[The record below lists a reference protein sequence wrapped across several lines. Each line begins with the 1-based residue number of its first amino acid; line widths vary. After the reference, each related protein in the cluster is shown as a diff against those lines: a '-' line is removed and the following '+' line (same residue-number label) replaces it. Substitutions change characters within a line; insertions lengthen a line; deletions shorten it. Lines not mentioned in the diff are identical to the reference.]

1 MWQIILYYV
10 ALTGALGRKRAVAA
24 AKSFVIGKTIS
35 DKRISKKKVRPE
47 KRTQKQAQPGL
58 PVLRGLLLFL
68 TCVLI
73 IKFRI
78 FPGWR
83 MAVMD
88 VGQGDCILIQ
98 LRERSFLID
107 CGSSSVR
114 NVWSRRVSPCLK
126 YYGITHL
133 DGVFVSH
140 GDSDHIIG
148 LQELIGVYERNLL
161 GENCGDV
168 SIDAM
173 FVSGAVTPAS
183 EPALDTGAAE
193 LEAATLEKRIPV
205 RRLMPGD
212 KLSVRKDALYLEKE
226 DEEAD
231 RRLRSGEWGKITCLY
246 PSGEDVASN
255 GPDANQ
261 NSMVLVMETSDKQV
275 WLMGDLE
282 KAGEMRLISMLRER
296 RETEAAGGEDVSD
309 AAGAAQVEADG
320 YGQRNDIPEGSR
332 QVILK
337 VGHHGSAN
345 ATAEELL
352 RLLRPDLAVISC
364 GRNNRYGHPAQ
375 ATLLRLHRAGTF
387 VRRTDMEG
395 AVVLE
400 QDPEYRFW
408 RH

>member
-1 MWQIILYYV
+1 
-10 ALTGALGRKRAVAA
+10 
-24 AKSFVIGKTIS
+24 
-35 DKRISKKKVRPE
+35 
-47 KRTQKQAQPGL
+47 
-58 PVLRGLLLFL
+58 
-68 TCVLI
+68 
-73 IKFRI
+73 
-78 FPGWR
+78 
-83 MAVMD
+83 
-88 VGQGDCILIQ
+88 
-98 LRERSFLID
+98 
-107 CGSSSVR
+107 
-114 NVWSRRVSPCLK
+114 
-126 YYGITHL
+126 
-133 DGVFVSH
+133 
-140 GDSDHIIG
+140 
-148 LQELIGVYERNLL
+148 
-161 GENCGDV
+161 
-168 SIDAM
+168 
-173 FVSGAVTPAS
+173 
-183 EPALDTGAAE
+183 
-193 LEAATLEKRIPV
+193 
-205 RRLMPGD
+205 
-212 KLSVRKDALYLEKE
+212 
-226 DEEAD
+226 
-231 RRLRSGEWGKITCLY
+231 
-246 PSGEDVASN
+246 
-255 GPDANQ
+255 
-261 NSMVLVMETSDKQV
+261 MVLVLETLDKQV

-282 KAGEMRLISMLRER
+282 KAGEMRLISKLRER